1 MRNINAIISCLA
13 KVNLKSIEDH
23 DIRITTITATAWI
36 YFFRRFKTPLRHFVL
51 IQMSIPKNIPETPL
65 EEHDPVM
72 FELIEQEKRRQWSGL
87 ELIASEN
94 LTSKAVMQCLGS
106 CLVNKYAEGLP
117 GKRYYGG
124 TEFVDQV
131 ETLCNERALQAY
143 RLNPEEWGVN
153 TQPSLVPLPIL
164 PYIRLFLSLTIA

>member
-1 MRNINAIISCLA
+1 
-13 KVNLKSIEDH
+13 
-23 DIRITTITATAWI
+23 
-36 YFFRRFKTPLRHFVL
+36 
-51 IQMSIPKNIPETPL
+51 MSIPKKNIPGETPL

-143 RLNPEEWGVN
+143 RLNRRNGVS
-153 TQPSLVPLPIL
+153 TLSLTLVPLPTLLFIQLFSSPMIASWVWIYL
-164 PYIRLFLSLTIA
+164 PVSGPLSLMEYFMRVYGHFACSNLGTLP